1 MFYLLEGN
9 TVINSKKITEGKSF
23 SCGELV
29 TGFEENEG
37 VLYYL
42 KHDKKCRVGKI
53 LKKSEK
59 VIDVLNETSKIKFKD
74 GSVKKVYMLD
84 GVPTF
89 QVITQDNDGDYVIK
103 FRKVSVAVKNK
114 EVQSYIL

>member
-29 TGFEENEG
+29 TGFEEKDG
-37 VLYYL
+37 VLFYL

-53 LKKSEK
+53 IKKSEK
-59 VIDVLNETSKIKFKD
+59 VIDVLNETSKVKLKD
-74 GSVKKVYMLD
+74 GSVKQVYIIENS
-84 GVPTF
+84 PT
-89 QVITQDNDGDYVIK
+89 VKIIKQDEDGDFCIR
-103 FRKVSVAVKNK
+103 FRKVSILLKNK
-114 EVQSYIL
+114 EIQSYIL